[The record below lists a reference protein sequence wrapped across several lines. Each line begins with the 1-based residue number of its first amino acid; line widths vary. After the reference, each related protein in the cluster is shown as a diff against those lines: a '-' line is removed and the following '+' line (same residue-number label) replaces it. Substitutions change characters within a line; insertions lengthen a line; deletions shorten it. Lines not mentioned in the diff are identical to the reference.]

1 MATSW
6 FRPRAGRQA
15 RGGGRRPRPNG
26 LARAASAR
34 QEKEP
39 QCRLPLCR
47 SASTIFHKR
56 AKSWRRAQKVWKR
69 AMRVLVLG
77 GTFEAS
83 KLADLLAGQSGIS
96 SMLSFAGRTTAL
108 RAPQIP
114 YRIGGFGGVDG
125 LQAYLEAERIDV
137 LVDATHPFAE
147 QMSRHAAIAA
157 AGANIPLIV
166 LSRPAW
172 VAQPGDHWSDVADMA
187 AAATA
192 IGREPRRVFLT
203 IGRLQI
209 GAFAAAPQ
217 HFYLIRTIEPLTISP
232 CLPNYQ
238 VIHGR
243 GPFVV
248 EAEDKLLREKA
259 IDVLVTKNSGGEAA
273 FAKISAG

>member
-39 QCRLPLCR
+39 RCRLPLCR
-47 SASTIFHKR
+47 SAPTIFHKR
-56 AKSWRRAQKVWKR
+56 AKSWRRAQKFWKR

-96 SMLSFAGRTTAL
+96 STLSFAGRTTAP

-137 LVDATHPFAE
+137 LVDATHPFAK

-172 VAQPGDHWSDVADMA
+172 VPESGDNWIDAADVAGLRA
-187 AAATA
+187 S
-192 IGREPRRVFLT
+192 PR
-203 IGRLQI
+203 
-209 GAFAAAPQ
+209 
-217 HFYLIRTIEPLTISP
+217 
-232 CLPNYQ
+232 
-238 VIHGR
+238 
-243 GPFVV
+243 
-248 EAEDKLLREKA
+248 
-259 IDVLVTKNSGGEAA
+259 
-273 FAKISAG
+273 